1 MRSLQLMKLYFY
13 VSEIYEEEL
22 KWHCMRY
29 TKNQVVPGF
38 RDEEILT
45 TYLFVTAFA
54 TRFKIIDV
62 HEYILDHWLSYFP
75 KLPSYTAYNTRL
87 NRLAYT

>member
-45 TYLFVTAFA
+45 TY
-54 TRFKIIDV
+54 
-62 HEYILDHWLSYFP
+62 
-75 KLPSYTAYNTRL
+75 
-87 NRLAYT
+87 